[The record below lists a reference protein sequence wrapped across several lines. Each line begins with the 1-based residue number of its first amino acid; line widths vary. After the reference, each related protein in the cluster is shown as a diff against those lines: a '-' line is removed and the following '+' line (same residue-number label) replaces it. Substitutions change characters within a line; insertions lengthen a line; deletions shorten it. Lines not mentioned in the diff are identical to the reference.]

1 MASSRPFQLLPFG
14 HRERPSVE
22 KSLQEGAAEEWVL
35 GATAVEPVVSVPS
48 DRPLFTVLAGDP
60 TEEEVAALV
69 ALIAGMQAEQTRRE
83 NSALALWQRQ
93 LNRGQRLGERLRPGP
108 GSWRRARPM

>member
-1 MASSRPFQLLPFG
+1 MAQFATEPMAEPA
-14 HRERPSVE
+14 SVE
-22 KSLQEGAAEEWVL
+22 QELPLLSVVSGNPTDEELAAL
-35 GATAVEPVVSVPS
+35 TAVVS
-48 DRPLFTVLAGDP
+48 
-60 TEEEVAALV
+60 ALTS
-69 ALIAGMQAEQTRRE
+69 ASQKQD